1 VKKRG
6 LIDSNQDSSKRVS
19 NQLVSLA
26 SREQNNTS
34 LKWRC
39 VPSCSKVSNQLVSL
53 ASREHFSQVSTI
65 NNIVCSFQSISFPS
79 E

>member
-26 SREQNNTS
+26 SRE
-34 LKWRC
+34 KG
-39 VPSCSKVSNQLVSL
+39 SKETTAAETVSNQLVSL
-53 ASREHFSQVSTI
+53 ASRE
-65 NNIVCSFQSISFPS
+65 
-79 E
+79 